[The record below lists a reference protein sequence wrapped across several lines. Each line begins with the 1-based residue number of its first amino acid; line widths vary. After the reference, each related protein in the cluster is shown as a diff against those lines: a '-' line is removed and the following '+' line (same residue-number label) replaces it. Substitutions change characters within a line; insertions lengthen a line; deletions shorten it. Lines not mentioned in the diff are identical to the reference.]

1 MIAAALADAYLATDY
16 CVDLP
21 DGERLVLH
29 IGERCAGFEKALISA
44 GQQDW
49 CIISAA
55 NPESAVLADTE
66 NSVRLERL
74 EEAVMRGGWCFWR
87 GVNLARDGAWLPEA
101 TLCVLG
107 ISRLDGLCL
116 AEKFGQNAVIG
127 PDDQGVPALL
137 WTRLASNA

>member
-29 IGERCAGFEKALISA
+29 IGERCAGFEQALLA
-44 GQQDW
+44 VGQRDW

-55 NPESAVLADTE
+55 NPKSAVLADTE
-66 NSVRLERL
+66 NSVRIKRL
-74 EEAVMRGGWCFWR
+74 ETAVLQGGWPFWR
-87 GVNLARDGAWLPEA
+87 GVNLARDGVWLAEV

-127 PDDQGVPALL
+127 PDAEGIPGLL